1 MIVCF
6 SSLSPTS
13 IQLEKK
19 HLLGLLFAAYVLAD
33 SSSCLAPL
41 TVD

>member
-19 HLLGLLFAAYVLAD
+19 HLLGLLFAAYVLAEILL
-33 SSSCLAPL
+33 LAL
-41 TVD
+41 HLSQ